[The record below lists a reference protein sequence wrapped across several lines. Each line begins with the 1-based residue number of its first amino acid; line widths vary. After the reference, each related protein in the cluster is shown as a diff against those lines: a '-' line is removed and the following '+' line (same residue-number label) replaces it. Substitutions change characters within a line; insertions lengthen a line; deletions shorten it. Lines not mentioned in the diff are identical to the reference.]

1 MKKDTLIIHE
11 QNKLLRALL
20 TTAVILFLFG
30 WASLYALDYLVRTRK
45 PIVNCDTLSSYKDAE
60 AALASHP
67 ELDKN
72 HDGIP
77 CEEKFNPKKS

>member
-1 MKKDTLIIHE
+1 MKKDVLITE
-11 QNKLLRALL
+11 QHKLNKLLFS
-20 TTAVILFLFG
+20 TAVTLAVVG
-30 WASLYALDYLVRTRK
+30 GASLLALYYAFAYRK

-60 AALASHP
+60 AALLVYP